1 MKIHR
6 FWGLIAAA
14 VLAAAPA
21 LAAVRTVEQET
32 KIVDGFIAA
41 VQGNKE
47 LAADQAQKAVDAA
60 AALKTEEEG
69 RPIAITEG
77 LREIYPAFKEALKS
91 LSEENLTAAATTL
104 NDLAKASDPYLAAD
118 ASYFQ
123 ARVLLLQERYEDAL
137 PLLDA
142 IETKFA
148 DKSMR
153 GGESLFLKG
162 VAQSQM
168 LKRKDAINSLE
179 RYLSENPN
187 APERMKIGAWRQLE
201 QLKLIED
208 GTLSDVFAKME
219 YSRRRL
225 ALEDSGKPTQ
235 DEQKKIVTILERLI
249 KEAEDKEC
257 NCKGSGKGKP
267 KPGEGQGKPGEGEG
281 EGKPGEGKQGG
292 TKGGG
297 SKGTDGAETERL
309 TRKGPTSEWSNLRD
323 KDREAIFNALKQKF
337 PGRYKELI
345 EQYYKSFEE
354 DGDEG

>member
-1 MKIHR
+1 MKVHR
-6 FWGLIAAA
+6 FWGLVAAIT
-14 VLAAAPA
+14 LAAGPA

-32 KIVDGFIAA
+32 KIVDGFIEA
-41 VQGNKE
+41 VKGNKE
-47 LAADQAQKAVDAA
+47 LAADQVQKAVDAA

-77 LREIYPAFKEALKS
+77 LREIYPAFRDALKAV
-91 LSEENLTAAATTL
+91 SEENLAAAGTAL
-104 NDLAKASDPYLAAD
+104 ADLTKASDPYLAAD

-137 PLLDA
+137 PLLDT

-153 GGESLFLKG
+153 GGEALFLKG

-168 LKRKDAINSLE
+168 LKRKDAIVSLE
-179 RYLSENPN
+179 RYIAENPN

-201 QLKLIED
+201 QLKLIEE

-219 YSRRRL
+219 FSRRRL

-235 DEQKKIVTILERLI
+235 EEQRKIVAILEQLI
-249 KEAEDKEC
+249 KEAEEKEC
-257 NCKGSGKGKP
+257 NCKGGGKGKP
-267 KPGEGQGKPGEGEG
+267 KKSEGKAGEKEGESKPGQGA
-281 EGKPGEGKQGG
+281 QGG
-292 TKGGG
+292 KSGGG
-297 SKGTDGAETERL
+297 SKGTDSNETERL
-309 TRKGPTSEWSNLRD
+309 TRKGPNSQWSNLRD
-323 KDREAIFNALKQKF
+323 KDREAVFNGLKQKF
-337 PGRYKELI
+337 PGRYQQLI
-345 EQYYKSFEE
+345 EQYYKSFEQ